1 MTATRQATKRQ
12 RITTVVSLRPD
23 LQQSCTAHRSE
34 RGKHQGSALHLI
46 LPLSVR
52 CADGADVRAVSV
64 KDSLSILLRAQY
76 LAAAISAGALPRR
89 ADQHQLGAHAWF
101 AVQAAEKLTSCP
113 LRSEHV

>member
-1 MTATRQATKRQ
+1 MA
-12 RITTVVSLRPD
+12 
-23 LQQSCTAHRSE
+23 
-34 RGKHQGSALHLI
+34 
-46 LPLSVR
+46 
-52 CADGADVRAVSV
+52 ADVRAVSV

-113 LRSEHV
+113 LRTEHVQCHMLSVLRDDRACSLGF